1 VAVAAAGAARNAAV
15 VAASVTVIAA
25 RNAAVVATTNDACI
39 AAVALAP
46 RVEIRQHG
54 AHAQISCTGG
64 GGTSGRSLEKAAA
77 GR

>member
-1 VAVAAAGAARNAAV
+1 MAVAAAGAARNAAV
-15 VAASVTVIAA
+15 VAASVTVVAA
-25 RNAAVVATTNDACI
+25 SAAVVATTNDACI

>member
-1 VAVAAAGAARNAAV
+1 MAVAAAGAARNAAV
-15 VAASVTVIAA
+15 VAAAS
-25 RNAAVVATTNDACI
+25 AAVVATTNDACI

-46 RVEIRQHG
+46 RVEIGQHG